1 MALTSTRKVLKG
13 SEHVHVRAHARALP
27 HDIIIRYTVLAELE
41 PKQVEPGSMNLRLG
55 TNFCG
60 AEVGVRLPV
69 AFVVS
74 TKSLN
79 L

>member
-1 MALTSTRKVLKG
+1 M
-13 SEHVHVRAHARALP
+13 RAHARALP

-60 AEVGVRLPV
+60 DAGWVGDRI
-69 AFVVS
+69 
-74 TKSLN
+74 N
-79 L
+79 E